1 MQKKTKEAKRTLQLQ
16 EKKKQNPFLDLGLV
30 EGPAGYRLHP
40 NPKLGARRKV
50 KWEKI
55 ENFFR
60 SSFVF
65 CFSCL
70 EFLFFCFHMFLFDD

>member
-1 MQKKTKEAKRTLQLQ
+1 MASFKPFCWGPPLKWY
-16 EKKKQNPFLDLGLV
+16 PFLDSGLV

-55 ENFFR
+55 ENSLPNQFY
-60 SSFVF
+60 
-65 CFSCL
+65 
-70 EFLFFCFHMFLFDD
+70 FLFWLFEIFFFGNLGFFQMFLFND